1 MSFGI
6 AAKLLERGTKLI
18 LRVGVNRNIDH
29 GILTL
34 LPPFVDLCAGA
45 VGFWRLRF

>member
-34 LPPFVDLCAGA
+34 LPLYDLCAGA